1 MKTLIVEDDFAS
13 RKLMHK
19 YLAPLGETDV
29 VVDGKE
35 AVEAFQLAMDE
46 KEPYDLIC
54 LDIMLPKKDG
64 QEVLKELRNIEERH
78 GRFGNDAT
86 KVIMTTALGD
96 AKNVL
101 NAFRSQ
107 CEAYLQKPISQEQLY
122 NELKE
127 LKLITENDLK

>member
-13 RKLMHK
+13 RKLMQR
-19 YLAPLGETDV
+19 YLSPFGECDI
-29 VVDGKE
+29 VVDGEE
-35 AVEAFQLAMDE
+35 AVEAFELALME
-46 KEPYDLIC
+46 NEPYDLIC

-64 QEVLKELRNIEERH
+64 QEVLQEIRDIEAKRNIV
-78 GRFGNDAT
+78 GNDAT

-107 CEAYLQKPISQEQLY
+107 CEGYLQKPVGREQILR
-122 NELKE
+122 ELRE
-127 LKLITENDLK
+127 LKLID